1 MDHYLDIKLMEDP
14 EFSAPILMNAL
25 FSKLHRALVEVSQ
38 GNIAISF
45 PALSSK
51 CLGQHLRIHAS
62 RAALELLEQLH
73 WRKGLSDYAQVSD
86 ILVVPNTSQ
95 HCLVSRVHAQ
105 SNLDSLRRR
114 AMKRRSISYEESC
127 LQIPEDLSK
136 QLDFPFVQIKS
147 QSTNQLFRLFIKQ
160 SLSPPRK
167 ADNAFSKYG
176 LSNTATVPWF

>member
-38 GNIAISF
+38 GDIAVSF
-45 PALSSK
+45 PTLSGK
-51 CLGQHLRIHAS
+51 NLGKQLRIHAS
-62 RAALELLEQLH
+62 RAALERLEQLP

-86 ILVVPNTSQ
+86 ILVVQNTSQ

-147 QSTNQLFRLFIKQ
+147 QSTHQLFRLFIKQ
-160 SLSPPRK
+160 SLSPPQQ
-167 ADNAFSKYG
+167 AESAFSKYG